1 MGKVYVFFA
10 EGFEEV
16 EALGTVDILRRAGVD
31 AVTVST
37 TEKEFV
43 AGAHGVKVACDVMF
57 SQQTFDDADMIVLP
71 GGLPGA
77 TNLYDHEGLRKLIVR
92 KNEEGIYL
100 AAICAAPLVYGRLGL
115 LEGKKATC
123 YPGFEKELA
132 GAETCGNDVERC
144 GNVITGKGPG
154 FTFKFALTLV
164 EALKGRQVADEV
176 AGGMLLGGKPIL
188 MRTVQRFYLFDSSAD
203 IILVLPAG
211 HYDYWK
217 ELCDKYSFDIPHRV
231 VSGGVTRFHSVKN
244 GLAAAADE
252 GLIAVHDGVRPFVS
266 AELLERC
273 FAVAEAKGSA
283 IPAIPLSDSIRVI
296 DGEHGSKAADRS
308 RFRLVQTPQVF
319 DAALLKHAYE
329 CGYSESFT
337 DDASV
342 VEAAGASI
350 SLAEGDVR
358 NIKITTPFDL
368 KVAEAML

>member
-1 MGKVYVFFA
+1 MKK
-10 EGFEEV
+10 
-16 EALGTVDILRRAGVD
+16 TVI
-31 AVTVST
+31 
-37 TEKEFV
+37 
-43 AGAHGVKVACDVMF
+43 
-57 SQQTFDDADMIVLP
+57 I
-71 GGLPGA
+71 
-77 TNLYDHEGLRKLIVR
+77 
-92 KNEEGIYL
+92 
-100 AAICAAPLVYGRLGL
+100 
-115 LEGKKATC
+115 
-123 YPGFEKELA
+123 
-132 GAETCGNDVERC
+132 
-144 GNVITGKGPG
+144 
-154 FTFKFALTLV
+154 
-164 EALKGRQVADEV
+164 V
-176 AGGMLLGGKPIL
+176 AGGKGLRMGADMPKQYLMLGGKPIL

-231 VSGGVTRFHSVKN
+231 VSGGATRFHSVKN

-266 AELLERC
+266 VELLERC

-319 DAALLKHAYE
+319 DAALLKRAYG